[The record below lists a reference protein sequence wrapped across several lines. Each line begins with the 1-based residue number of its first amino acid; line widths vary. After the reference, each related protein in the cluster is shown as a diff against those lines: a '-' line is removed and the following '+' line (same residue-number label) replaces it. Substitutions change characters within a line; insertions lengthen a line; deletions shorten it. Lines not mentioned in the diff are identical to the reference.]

1 MIFHSITKLYALL
14 LFVLATSC
22 VFAQSDAT
30 KRSFTSGLSIGL
42 DVNRGRI
49 FKHSSQFVVDP
60 SEPSYLF
67 QLTIDKQNFGFKGW
81 HHLFPYSSS
90 GFSLVHGSFGDKET
104 FGNATGILPHFT
116 LPIIYNEKFNWNF
129 RFGGGA
135 ALVSKRF
142 DYQFNPT
149 NTVIGSKLNM
159 LIQFRAGFGYKLS
172 EQLTLNGALTFT
184 HWSNGRTQVPNL
196 GINLPTYGLGLQYY
210 FEPQKLYIYTNT
222 NESIKKRIGFEARV
236 AYAFNERK
244 VAGGP
249 KSSIYLGS
257 VAVGRQMS
265 NLYKLNFGTTW
276 TYNNGIYDFIVHQ
289 ELFTENERAKAIKGS
304 IYLSNEINLGQLALT
319 GDLGYYVYNPF
330 LDAAPIYFKLG
341 GKYYFKDY
349 YKHRQ
354 NYFLG
359 VYMKSHY
366 AAAEFFEIST
376 GVTF

>member
-1 MIFHSITKLYALL
+1 MIFQRTSKLFFLL
-14 LFVLATSC
+14 IMLLVAVPILAQIEQNKRT
-22 VFAQSDAT
+22 FSD
-30 KRSFTSGLSIGL
+30 GLAIGL

-49 FKHSSQFVVDP
+49 FKHSSQFVIDP
-60 SEPSYLF
+60 DEPSYML
-67 QLTIDKQNFGFKGW
+67 QLTIDKQNFGFKTW
-81 HHLFPYSSS
+81 HHLWPFSST
-90 GFSLVHGSFGDKET
+90 GFSLVHGSFGNKEV

-116 LPIIYNEKFNWNF
+116 LPIIYNEKLNWNF

-142 DYQFNPT
+142 DYQFNPD

-159 LIQFRAGFGYKLS
+159 LIQFRTGFGFNLT

-196 GINLPTYGLGLQYY
+196 GINLPSYGLGLQYH
-210 FEPQKLYIYTNT
+210 FKQRQLYNYSNADAD
-222 NESIKKRIGFEARV
+222 IKKRIGFEGRV

-257 VAVGRQMS
+257 VAVSKQMS

-276 TYNNGIYDFIVHQ
+276 TYNNGIYDFIIHQ
-289 ELFTENERAKAIKGS
+289 ELFTENERIKAVKGS
-304 IYLSNEINLGQLALT
+304 IYLGNELNLGQLALT
-319 GDLGYYVYNPF
+319 GDLGYYIYNPF

-341 GKYYFKDY
+341 GKYYLKDY
-349 YKHRQ
+349 YQHRQ
-354 NYFLG
+354 NYFIG